1 MRTANLTGQVALV
14 TGSSR
19 GIGAA
24 IASTFAEA
32 GADVVLHGRSKA
44 ALASVRERIGGD
56 VLVVTGDVTVAADL
70 DRMHDQIVERHG
82 RVDILVA
89 NAGNTTSRPAPIED
103 ITEESWRADIDQ
115 NLTGTFLTV
124 RRFLPGMKHRRA
136 GTIITLSSAAGR
148 KPSERTIVAYA
159 VAKAGVQLFTQD
171 LAAQVGPF
179 GIRANCIAPETIMT
193 ETNQGWI
200 PADTQ
205 RALAEAHPLRR
216 LGTPEDVAATALFLA
231 SDSSSWI
238 TGVIV
243 DVAGGAVLA

>member
-1 MRTANLTGQVALV
+1 MDLSNQVALV

-24 IASTFAEA
+24 IAETFAAA
-32 GADVVLHGRSKA
+32 GADVVLHGRSA
-44 ALASVRERIGGD
+44 SALAEVRERIGGD
-56 VLVVTGDVTVAADL
+56 ALVVTGDVTVAADL
-70 DRMHDQIVERHG
+70 DRMHDQIMERHG
-82 RVDILVA
+82 RVDVLVA

-103 ITEESWRADIDQ
+103 ITEESWRADLDQ

-124 RRFLPGMKHRRA
+124 RRYLPGMKQRRA

-179 GIRANCIAPETIMT
+179 GIRANCIAPETILT
-193 ETNQGWI
+193 ETNRGWI
-200 PADTQ
+200 PEETQ

-216 LGTPEDVAATALFLA
+216 LGTPADVAETALFLA
-231 SDSSSWI
+231 SEQSSWI

-243 DVAGGAVLA
+243 DVAGGAVLV